1 MNDVPVVFD
10 ASDNKRL
17 AILARALNS
26 LSLATIGFDHPY
38 VATSSNSHQIKP
50 NRTTSCQ
57 PILVKFVEVS

>member
-26 LSLATIGFDHPY
+26 LSLATIGFDHL
-38 VATSSNSHQIKP
+38 I
-50 NRTTSCQ
+50 
-57 PILVKFVEVS
+57 